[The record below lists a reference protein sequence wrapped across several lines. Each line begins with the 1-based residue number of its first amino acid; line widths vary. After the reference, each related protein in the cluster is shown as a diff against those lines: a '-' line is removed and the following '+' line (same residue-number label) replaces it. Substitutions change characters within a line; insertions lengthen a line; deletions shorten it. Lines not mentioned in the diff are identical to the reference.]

1 MSNGKQNKSNNNGN
15 NRKNRYRYGMGVAY
29 QRPKWKKYE
38 DDRTPAVKK
47 IDIVCRILAIILS
60 LFFFLNVHVLVKG
73 GGYNDEKVIPFMG
86 IAASKVETDAMEPEI
101 PAKSGIITWA
111 KGSYQVGDP
120 VQYTLDDTNP
130 VSRVKYVSEDGETYT
145 LQGDNES
152 RSRQVSSD
160 DIVGKVIFSSQGYYK
175 FLKVYSTALGAAFT
189 VVLSFI
195 LLFMSD
201 ILMFRKRKAALKEK
215 RAEILRKREEEI
227 RKKGIE
233 NVTDLSPIE
242 KRQAKKQAKL
252 EKERQEIAEEMKQLQ
267 EKMKAEEEE
276 LKRGEK
282 KKK

>member
-1 MSNGKQNKSNNNGN
+1 MSNDKQNSSKRSNNG
-15 NRKNRYRYGMGVAY
+15 KNRYRYGVGAGY

-47 IDIVCRILAIILS
+47 FDIVCRILAIILS

-73 GGYNDEKVIPFMG
+73 GGYNDEKVVPFMG

-101 PAKSGIITWA
+101 PAKSGIITWV

-120 VQYTLDDTNP
+120 VQYTVDDTNP
-130 VSRVKYVSEDGETYT
+130 VSRVKSVSEDGETYT
-145 LQGDNES
+145 LQGDNDSKS
-152 RSRQVSSD
+152 REVSED

-175 FLKVYSTALGAAFT
+175 FLKVYSTALGAALT

-201 ILMFRKRKAALKEK
+201 ILMFRKRKTALKEK
-215 RAEILRKREEEI
+215 RAEIMRKREEEI
-227 RKKGIE
+227 KKKGIE
-233 NVTDLSPIE
+233 NVKDLSPVE

-252 EKERQEIAEEMKQLQ
+252 EKERKEIAEEMKQLQ

>member
-1 MSNGKQNKSNNNGN
+1 MSNGKQNNNNNN
-15 NRKNRYRYGMGVAY
+15 NRNKRYRYGVGAGY

-47 IDIVCRILAIILS
+47 IDAVCRVLAIILS
-60 LFFFLNVHVLVKG
+60 LFFFLNVHVLIKG
-73 GGYNDEKVIPFMG
+73 GGYNDEKVVPFMG
-86 IAASKVETDAMEPEI
+86 IAASKVETDAMEPDI
-101 PAKSGIITWA
+101 PAKSGIITWV

-120 VQYTLDDTNP
+120 VQYTVDDTNP
-130 VSRVKYVSEDGETYT
+130 VSRVKSVSEDGET
-145 LQGDNES
+145 E
-152 RSRQVSSD
+152 VSED

-175 FLKVYSTALGAAFT
+175 FLKIYNTALGAALT

-215 RAEILRKREEEI
+215 RAEIMRKREEEI
-227 RKKGIE
+227 KKKGIE
-233 NVTDLSPIE
+233 NVKDLSPIE

-252 EKERQEIAEEMKQLQ
+252 EKERKEIAEEMRQLQ

-276 LKRGEK
+276 LARGEK

>member
-1 MSNGKQNKSNNNGN
+1 MSNGKQNNNN
-15 NRKNRYRYGMGVAY
+15 NRNKRYRYGVGAGY

-47 IDIVCRILAIILS
+47 IDAVCRVLAIILS
-60 LFFFLNVHVLVKG
+60 LFFFLNVHVLIKG
-73 GGYNDEKVIPFMG
+73 GGYNDEKVVPFMG
-86 IAASKVETDAMEPEI
+86 IAASKVETDAMEPDI
-101 PAKSGIITWA
+101 PAKSGIITWV

-120 VQYTLDDTNP
+120 VQYTVDDTNP
-130 VSRVKYVSEDGETYT
+130 VSRVKSVSEDGETYT

-152 RSRQVSSD
+152 SSREVSED

-175 FLKVYSTALGAAFT
+175 FLKVYSTALGAALT

-215 RAEILRKREEEI
+215 RAEIMRKREEEI
-227 RKKGIE
+227 KKKGIE
-233 NVTDLSPIE
+233 NVKDLSPIE

-252 EKERQEIAEEMKQLQ
+252 EKERKEIAEEMKQLQ

-276 LKRGEK
+276 LARGEK